1 MVKGRLMYNEQH
13 MINGRITTTRIGTTH
28 EEQAMKTKNLTTLIC
43 LCALFLSITSCGAAA
58 LSDAEFAEAALP
70 ACEALATGIDALE
83 DMDYAGRAEAYR
95 LAAEAL
101 EAFNISEQ
109 SAPQGTL
116 LRTSLAELPEGIE
129 TFAAALAEALTGAG
143 METPAMLMTTED
155 GNVFASPG
163 SIFDMAKL
171 DIDPAVVL
179 ALTAKL
185 AALKEAASA
194 AGLEQCAPE

>member
-1 MVKGRLMYNEQH
+1 
-13 MINGRITTTRIGTTH
+13 
-28 EEQAMKTKNLTTLIC
+28 MKTKNLTTLIC
-43 LCALFLSITSCGAAA
+43 LCALFLSITSCGPAA
-58 LSDAEFAEAALP
+58 LSDVEFAEAALP

-95 LAAEAL
+95 QAVEAL

-116 LRTSLAELPEGIE
+116 LRTSLAGMAEAIDAYAAAVATALDSAGIE
-129 TFAAALAEALTGAG
+129 NPT
-143 METPAMLMTTED
+143 MMMTTED
-155 GNVFASPG
+155 GNVFASAG
-163 SIFDMAKL
+163 SIFDSTML